1 MYPLWV
7 NALGYRS
14 ANSGESMVWIHRE
27 IRWWLSHQWIST
39 SISFGGYKLY
49 PSTICIHRCI
59 FLLLLFL
66 LLYSSSL
73 FFYILV
79 ASATEFS
86 KLRTSVKRPR
96 FSCNKGAILQNS
108 QHEIRQSKTSH
119 ISHSHQTK
127 KHIKQTFFSIAF
139 PAPSLPWGAGQ
150 VGCQRQSAV
159 ERRGHARGRAD
170 AAGDAAGDVT
180 GMGMVG
186 GTIPK
191 IVQLFRLYWQYWHI
205 YIYITIIICIYIYV
219 KGHKGA

>member
-1 MYPLWV
+1 MVEHVSTMGQCIGIPIRKQRGIHGLDPQK
-7 NALGYRS
+7 NALVFKS
-14 ANSGESMVWIHRE
+14 SMNIH
-27 IRWWLSHQWIST
+27 IHKFWW
-39 SISFGGYKLY
+39 LY

-59 FLLLLFL
+59 CLLLLLLFL

-139 PAPSLPWGAGQ
+139 PAPSLPPSGAGQ

-159 ERRGHARGRAD
+159 ERRGDARGRAD
-170 AAGDAAGDVT
+170 AAGDAGDAAGDVT

-191 IVQLFRLYWQYWHI
+191 
-205 YIYITIIICIYIYV
+205 
-219 KGHKGA
+219 

>member
-1 MYPLWV
+1 MYPQM
-7 NALGYRS
+7 YMS
-14 ANSGESMVWIHRE
+14 S
-27 IRWWLSHQWIST
+27 
-39 SISFGGYKLY
+39 
-49 PSTICIHRCI
+49 PSPP
-59 FLLLLFL
+59 F
-66 LLYSSSL
+66 SSSL

-86 KLRTSVKRPR
+86 KLRTLKRPR

-139 PAPSLPWGAGQ
+139 PAPSLPPSGAGQ

-159 ERRGHARGRAD
+159 ERRGDARGRAD

-191 IVQLFRLYWQYWHI
+191 
-205 YIYITIIICIYIYV
+205 
-219 KGHKGA
+219 